1 MASKKLGVGII
12 GSGAIAQDAHMPGY
26 AALPDCRILAV
37 CDVSER
43 ARKSAAEKFNVPY
56 QFSDWKKLLEMDE
69 IDVVSVC
76 TPNRYHFQPTVDALR
91 AGKHVLVEKPMA
103 ISAPEAKKMG
113 AEAKKAGKKLMI
125 GQTLRFSP
133 QSRLMKEFMESGAVG
148 DVYYARAMALRRR
161 GIPGWGAFT
170 SKKLSVGGPVFDI
183 GVHILD
189 LTLWLMG
196 FPEPKSVSGKV
207 SDFIGTRPGRQVG
220 GMGRWDP
227 KKYGVEDFGVGLVKF
242 KNGATVI
249 LESSWALNI
258 PEDILS
264 TMICGTKGGLQ
275 SSPLKLIREEMGS
288 LTIASP
294 EFLGGPSGHAEEV
307 RAFVECIQKDL
318 PEPVP
323 AQEAIITQ
331 RILDGIY
338 ASSKTGAEVK
348 V

>member
-12 GSGAIAQDAHMPGY
+12 GSGGIAQGAHMPGY
-26 AALPDCRILAV
+26 AALPDCEMLAV
-37 CDVSER
+37 CDVSES
-43 ARKSAAEKFNVPY
+43 ARKSAAEKFNVPH

-76 TPNRYHFQPTVDALR
+76 TPNTYHFQPTVDALR

-103 ISAPEAKKMG
+103 VNSAEAKKMG
-113 AEAKKAGKKLMI
+113 AEAKKAKKKLMV
-125 GQTLRFSP
+125 GQTARFSP

-189 LTLWLMG
+189 LTLWLRG

-207 SDFIGTRPGRQVG
+207 SDFIGARPGRQVA
-220 GMGRWDP
+220 GMGSWDP
-227 KKYGVEDFGVGLVKF
+227 KKYGVEDFGVGLIKF
-242 KNGATVI
+242 KSGATVV

-258 PEDILS
+258 PEDLFS
-264 TMICGTKGGLQ
+264 TMICGTRGGLQ

-294 EFLGGPSGHAEEV
+294 ELLGGPGGHGEEV
-307 RAFVECIQKDL
+307 RAFIECIQKDL

-323 AQEAIITQ
+323 AAEAIITQ

-338 ASSKTGAEVK
+338 ASSKAGVEVK